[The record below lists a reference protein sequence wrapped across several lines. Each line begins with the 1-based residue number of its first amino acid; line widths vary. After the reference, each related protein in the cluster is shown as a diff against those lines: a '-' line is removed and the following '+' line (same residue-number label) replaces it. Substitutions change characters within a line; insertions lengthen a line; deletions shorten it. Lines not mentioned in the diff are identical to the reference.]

1 MEKDNKI
8 VPSGSQPSQVVNPGQ
23 LTPLEFK
30 QEGSGNTQIGHVEH
44 YDGTVN
50 QTVVIL
56 NGFQANNKPVA
67 TQSVYFNYDCFNFFV
82 LGDEKYDQPT
92 FIVPK
97 DRALT
102 ECTSE
107 EMKAQCAALTPEAVA
122 IIKTFPAIF
131 CSENHNFTKTDPG
144 HMAYY
149 GYVTDVKVQDNGIK
163 VYFQILNSFPQQIL
177 IDMAEDLYIGGARHY
192 NELCRTHWAIKRIN
206 MIEVFEQHGYKLFKL

>member
-8 VPSGSQPSQVVNPGQ
+8 VPFGSQPPRVVNPGQ
-23 LTPLEFK
+23 PTPLEFK

-67 TQSVYFNYDCFNFFV
+67 AQSVYFNYDCFNFFV
-82 LGDEKYDQPT
+82 LGDEKYDQPA

-102 ECTSE
+102 ECRSE
-107 EMKAQCAALTPEAVA
+107 EMKAQCASLTPGAVEV
-122 IIKTFPAIF
+122 IKTFPAIF
-131 CSENHNFTKTDPG
+131 CS
-144 HMAYY
+144 
-149 GYVTDVKVQDNGIK
+149 
-163 VYFQILNSFPQQIL
+163 
-177 IDMAEDLYIGGARHY
+177 
-192 NELCRTHWAIKRIN
+192 
-206 MIEVFEQHGYKLFKL
+206 

>member
-8 VPSGSQPSQVVNPGQ
+8 VPSGSQPPQVVNPGQ
-23 LTPLEFK
+23 PTPLEFK

-44 YDGTVN
+44 YDTTVN
-50 QTVVIL
+50 QTVVIM
-56 NGFQANNKPVA
+56 NGFQPNNRPVA
-67 TQSVYFNYDCFNFFV
+67 PQSVYFNYDCFNMFV
-82 LGDEKYDQPT
+82 LLDEKYDQQT

-102 ECTSE
+102 ESTSD
-107 EMKAQCAALTPEAVA
+107 EMKAQCASLTPEAIQ
-122 IIKTFPAIF
+122 IIKTFPALF
-131 CSENHNFTKTDPG
+131 CSENHYFSKTDPD